1 MNTTPSRSQPA
12 ASSFLPGRYLL
23 RPLLLVSV
31 LLAGAGGRAAARQ
44 GKSLI
49 NNLGPDVVLRSRIYS
64 EIPAATEQ
72 CVPEEC
78 EWWGRVRKAGN
89 EIQKKDGE
97 KLRRRFSL
105 LLQEGQQKGYHVPLK
120 DRPVQTLVLTTGAYI
135 DMARELRLKEG
146 GVELSVEYLADG
158 SVGDIQLVKGVRP
171 FIDKAVIEARRQ
183 DVFLPAIK
191 DGAFADDRRK
201 YAISFSSRRH

>member
-12 ASSFLPGRYLL
+12 GSSFLLGQYLL
-23 RPLLLVSV
+23 RSLLLVSLV
-31 LLAGAGGRAAARQ
+31 LAGAGGRAAARQ

-49 NNLGPDVVLRSRIYS
+49 NNLGSDVVLETRTYS
-64 EIPAATEQ
+64 EIPEATER
-72 CVPEEC
+72 CAPEEC

-89 EIQKKDGE
+89 EIQKRGGE
-97 KLRRRFSL
+97 KLRKGFYL
-105 LLQEGQQKGYHVPLK
+105 LLHEGRQKGYRIPLA
-120 DRPVQTLVLTTGAYI
+120 DRPLQVLVLAKGTYI
-135 DMARELRLKEG
+135 DTARELKLNG

-158 SVGDIQLVKGVRP
+158 SVGDIQLVKGTRP

-191 DGAFADDRRK
+191 DGAFVDYRGK
-201 YAISFSSRRH
+201 YAISFLSKRH